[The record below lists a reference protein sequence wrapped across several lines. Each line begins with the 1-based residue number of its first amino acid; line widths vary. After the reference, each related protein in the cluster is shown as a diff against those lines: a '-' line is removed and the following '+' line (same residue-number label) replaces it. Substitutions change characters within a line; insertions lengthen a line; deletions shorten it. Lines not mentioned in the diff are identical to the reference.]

1 MFRGTLSLTQ
11 ENHHFVVQIGKNKCS
26 QWTKLCKNLTKHTN
40 TFGVGLAGI
49 PKF

>member
-11 ENHHFVVQIGKNKCS
+11 ENHQFQYNQTS
-26 QWTKLCKNLTKHTN
+26 LLPTYATENLTN

-49 PKF
+49 QKF